1 MKIPVNSKKEP
12 NRQRGGDKIGMGHE
26 LADYETLQNSTLYTD
41 DVIPILFPGVCICF
55 VCYGVCRLQFVSVL

>member
-1 MKIPVNSKKEP
+1 
-12 NRQRGGDKIGMGHE
+12 MGHE